1 MEIAKT
7 SSVLFNIFYIT
18 QKLPVKIKAIHSTE
32 NKCRV
37 FSKNREK
44 ENKQKKQETSWTGN
58 EKNKWIDNWANKQ
71 KSK

>member
-37 FSKNREK
+37 FSKNRK
-44 ENKQKKQETSWTGN
+44 KKNKKKQETS
-58 EKNKWIDNWANKQ
+58 
-71 KSK
+71 